1 MSIAKQTSQYTID
14 LPAFAGPLDLLLY
27 LIDHEELD
35 ITSISL
41 VQVTEQYLVQ
51 IKQLKQDRMEKL
63 IDFLVIGARLV
74 LIKSRALLPQEPSL
88 PGDGEEEED
97 PAEALIR
104 QLRQYRRFKRVA
116 DWLHQREEQGL
127 RTYLRV
133 APTPRPQGKLD
144 MSGVSVK
151 SLLQAVRGALTRAED
166 MEESVSLVRP
176 RQITINGQIQRLR
189 HRIRHGSKVRFDD
202 LLSPQSS
209 SLEIAVTL
217 LAVLE
222 LIKRREVTAV
232 QESLF
237 GPIDIREANVNKEAA
252 SLAEQPQT

>member
-1 MSIAKQTSQYTID
+1 MPITKQTSDYRID

-41 VQVTEQYLVQ
+41 VQVTEQYLAQ
-51 IKQLKQDRMEKL
+51 IEQLKQNRMDNL

-74 LIKSRALLPQEPSL
+74 FIKSRALLPQEPSI
-88 PGDGEEEED
+88 PSDGEEEED

-104 QLRQYRRFKRVA
+104 QLQQYRKYKKAAEF
-116 DWLHQREEQGL
+116 LSHRENQGL

-133 APTPRPQGKLD
+133 APPIKSQGQLD
-144 MSGVSVK
+144 LSGISTD
-151 SLLQAVRGALTRAED
+151 SLLAAVRGALARVED
-166 MEESVSLVRP
+166 LEESVSLVRP
-176 RQITINGQIQRLR
+176 RQLTITGQIKHLR
-189 HRIRHGSKVRFDD
+189 YRIRKDSIIKFDD
-202 LLSPQSS
+202 LLSSKSS
-209 SLEIAVTL
+209 RLEIAVTL

-232 QESLF
+232 QESIF
-237 GPIDIREANVNKEAA
+237 GPIEIREVESKN
-252 SLAEQPQT
+252 

>member
-1 MSIAKQTSQYTID
+1 MTIAKQKSQYNID

-35 ITSISL
+35 ITTISL
-41 VQVTEQYLVQ
+41 VKVTQQYLVQ
-51 IKQLKQDRMEKL
+51 IEKLKNDRMEQL
-63 IDFLVIGARLV
+63 IDFLVIGARLA

-104 QLRQYRRFKRVA
+104 QLQQYRRFKSAAEFLRR
-116 DWLHQREEQGL
+116 QEEQGL

-133 APTPRPQGKLD
+133 APVPKPRGQLD
-144 MSGVSVK
+144 MSGISVE
-151 SLLQAVRGALTRAED
+151 SLLNAIREALVRAED
-166 MEESVSLVRP
+166 LEESVSLVRP
-176 RQITINGQIQRLR
+176 RQITIDGQIKKLR
-189 HRIRHGSKVRFDD
+189 YRIRQSSRVRFND
-202 LLSPQSS
+202 LLSPHSS
-209 SLEIAVTL
+209 RKEIAVTL

-222 LIKRREVTAV
+222 LIKRREITAL

-237 GPIDIREANVNKEAA
+237 GPIDIQKTAVKKEMLLSADN
-252 SLAEQPQT
+252 PQI

>member
-1 MSIAKQTSQYTID
+1 MSITKQPSQYTID

-41 VQVTEQYLVQ
+41 AQVTEQYLEQ
-51 IKQLKQDRMEKL
+51 IEQLKQDRIDQL

-74 LIKSRALLPQEPSL
+74 LIKSRALIPQEPAL

-104 QLRQYRRFKRVA
+104 QLREYRKFKRAA
-116 DWLHQREEQGL
+116 DWLHQREAEGL

-133 APTPRPQGKLD
+133 APPPKLQGKLD
-144 MSGVSVK
+144 LSGVSVE
-151 SLLQAVRGALTRAED
+151 SLLQAVSSALARAED
-166 MEESVSLVRP
+166 LEESVSLVRP
-176 RQITINGQIQRLR
+176 RQMTISDQIKRLR
-189 HRIRHGSKVRFDD
+189 ERIRQDSNIRFDE
-202 LLSPQSS
+202 LLSSKTS
-209 SLEIAVTL
+209 RMEIAVTL

-222 LIKRREVTAV
+222 LIKRSEVTAV
-232 QESLF
+232 QETIF
-237 GPIDIREANVNKEAA
+237 GPIEIKGAIGQINHK
-252 SLAEQPQT
+252 